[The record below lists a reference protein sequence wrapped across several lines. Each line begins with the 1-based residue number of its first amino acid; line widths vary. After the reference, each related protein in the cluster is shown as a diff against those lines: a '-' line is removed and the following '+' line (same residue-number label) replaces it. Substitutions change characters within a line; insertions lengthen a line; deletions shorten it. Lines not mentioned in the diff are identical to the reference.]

1 MEKVYRLFVINPG
14 STSTRVAY
22 YENDREVLGTKLVHP
37 SQEIAKYRT
46 INDQLPMRRQMVLDY
61 MEEAGI
67 HELDAIVSRGGGGR
81 PIHCGGYAI
90 TPLMAEECSRAPWP
104 HASNLGVMISIDLME
119 DRKSTRLNSSHS

>member
-22 YENDREVLGTKLVHP
+22 YENDREVKGTKLVHP

-67 HELDAIVSRGGGGR
+67 HELDAIVSRGGRRPAHPLRRLRHHPADGR
-81 PIHCGGYAI
+81 GVRPGS
-90 TPLMAEECSRAPWP
+90 LAPC
-104 HASNLGVMISIDLME
+104 L
-119 DRKSTRLNSSHS
+119 